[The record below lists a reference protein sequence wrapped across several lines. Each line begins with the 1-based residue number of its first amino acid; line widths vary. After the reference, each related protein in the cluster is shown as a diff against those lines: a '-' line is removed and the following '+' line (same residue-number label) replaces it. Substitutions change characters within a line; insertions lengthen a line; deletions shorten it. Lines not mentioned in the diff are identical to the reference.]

1 MPSFLDESGV
11 RALWA
16 KVKQRDTDLQS
27 KLTETGEL
35 TAYKATRDGDGNVIS
50 STYVKNAVKGVANGV
65 ASLDASGKVPS
76 AQLPSSVDDIVEGQ
90 YTNSTTFTPA
100 TSTAPVKQKGIIYFD
115 TSTNKSY
122 RWSGSAYVEI
132 VANMGTGRD
141 SSTVFRGDWGK
152 QLEDDVAALE
162 AQIGSGGSGTSILGR
177 LDAIE
182 TKNTQQDAAISG
194 KANIQHTHNI
204 GAIDNLEDYLNS
216 KVDKEKIYN
225 TSTVNFKTN
234 INNNGNSANI
244 VVYQT
249 NDDIDTEYLFNLN
262 QFVINFPTVSYAYTF
277 DDTYFYINENIKIAK
292 TDKLGTN
299 VRELLDESM
308 ALGESWV
315 NSNLT

>member
-50 STYVKNAVKGVANGV
+50 NTYVKNAVKGVANGV

-76 AQLPSSVDDIVEGQ
+76 AQLPGSVDDIVEGQ

-182 TKNTQQDAAISG
+182 AKNTQQDTAIAG
-194 KANIQHTHNI
+194 KANAQHTHAISDVNNLQAELDKKVNKYVI
-204 GAIDNLEDYLNS
+204 GTEAI
-216 KVDKEKIYN
+216 IGQ
-225 TSTVNFKTN
+225 
-234 INNNGNSANI
+234 INNSGNSI
-244 VVYQT
+244 K
-249 NDDIDTEYLFNLN
+249 ID
-262 QFVINFPTVSYAYTF
+262 VSGD
-277 DDTYFYINENIKIAK
+277 DDTDSFIEITNQKVVIQGYN
-292 TDKLGTN
+292 DLLKLEIGNGTISRYD
-299 VRELLDESM
+299 VLEEKAYQLLDASM

>member
-35 TAYKATRDGDGNVIS
+35 TALKAQRDGDGNVIS

-76 AQLPSSVDDIVEGQ
+76 AQLPGSVDDIVEGQ

-152 QLEDDVAALE
+152 QLEDEVYDIQLML
-162 AQIGSGGSGTSILGR
+162 GTEGETDTNVFGR
-177 LDAIE
+177 LTAIE
-182 TKNTQQDAAISG
+182 QKNEEQDTAIAG
-194 KANIQHTHNI
+194 KASANHSHTISEVNNLQTELDKKVNKYVSVDDVI
-204 GAIDNLEDYLNS
+204 GQ
-216 KVDKEKIYN
+216 
-225 TSTVNFKTN
+225 
-234 INNNGNSANI
+234 INNNGNSI
-244 VVYQT
+244 K
-249 NDDIDTEYLFNLN
+249 ID
-262 QFVINFPTVSYAYTF
+262 VSGD
-277 DDTYFYINENIKIAK
+277 DDTDSFVSVEKTKVVIQGYNDLNKLEVSAGAVKYNNNII
-292 TDKLGTN
+292 LN
-299 VRELLDESM
+299 ESM